1 MTPVE
6 QIQQI
11 TTNVHDLVDSGMLN
25 QGQGDALVAKL
36 DEAMQK
42 LNEENN
48 RAASNLLQAFI
59 NQVQAYINAGILSA
73 TEGQNLI
80 DAANSVISQI
90 SG

>member
-1 MTPVE
+1 MKE
-6 QIQQI
+6 R
-11 TTNVHDLVDSGMLN
+11 
-25 QGQGDALVAKL
+25 DALVAKL